1 MYTIFFDLI
10 AVKSRGP
17 IKAGEMSLKLL
28 AAFCSLVTVGG
39 AVYPFQNTSLPW
51 DDRVNDLV
59 SRLTLDE
66 IQLQMARGGTGPGG
80 GPAPAIPRLGI
91 GPYVWN
97 TECLRGDV
105 SAPGTATAFPQAIGL
120 AATFSRDIVGRVAA
134 ATGQE
139 VRGKHNDF
147 VKQGLFVSHTGASCF
162 SPVINIA
169 RDSRWGRIQ
178 ETYGEDPYLTGQ
190 LAQSFVFGLQGNDSR
205 FIQASAG
212 CKHFDVHAGP
222 ENIPVSRFSFNAQ
235 VSDEDW
241 HMTFLPSFK
250 SCVKAGTYSLMCSYN
265 RINGI
270 PACANKQ
277 LLTDIARTDWGFKG
291 YVISDEGAIE
301 NIWTQHHYT
310 NNSVDTVAAAVS
322 AGCNM
327 DLPGGEITPVYLSL
341 VDAVNQGK
349 LTEEIVRE
357 SVKPLF
363 YTRMRLGEF
372 DPPDNNPFAKLDSSV
387 AESPEHQALA
397 LEAAMKSFV
406 LLKNRNNFLPLKP
419 GTFKNVA
426 VIGPMADNVGQ
437 IFGDYSPTILP
448 SYVKTPLQGIRE
460 IFPDGQNLPV
470 CLDGNRCQSYNATA
484 VAASVYKADLVFV
497 VLGTGTD
504 IESEGKDRPDVEL
517 PGHQA
522 ALWIDAAYYSG
533 NAPVVLI
540 LLNAGP
546 LNVSL
551 ADRAI
556 RVPAI
561 LECYFP
567 AQATG
572 EALRNILT
580 NSGDFG
586 SPAGRVP
593 LTWPYYQYQMPP
605 MVNYSMAERT
615 YRYMTTPPLY
625 PFGYGLSYTTF
636 NYSLFYYVTAI
647 KANESLNAW
656 FSVTNTGAVD
666 SDEVVQCYISWSD
679 RTLPVPNL
687 QLGYFDRI
695 HIKAGQTVQVEA
707 TIPGEVMAFRDQG
720 QWVIKAGLMYLYCG
734 GQQPFQKKSAPSN
747 MLYGQFEIIST
758 LRTRIL

>member
-1 MYTIFFDLI
+1 MVLPLKVVFYVYFL
-10 AVKSRGP
+10 AV
-17 IKAGEMSLKLL
+17 
-28 AAFCSLVTVGG
+28 VVG
-39 AVYPFQNTSLPW
+39 ALFPFQNTSLPW
-51 DDRVNDLV
+51 DDRVDDLV

-66 IQLQMARGGTGPGG
+66 IQVQMSRGGTGPGG

-91 GPYVWN
+91 GRYAWN

-105 SAPGTATAFPQAIGL
+105 GAPGNATAFPQAIGL
-120 AATFSRDIVGRVAA
+120 AATFSPDLVGRVAA
-134 ATGQE
+134 VTGQE

-147 VKQGLFVSHTGASCF
+147 VKQGLVDTHLGASCF
-162 SPVINIA
+162 SPVINIV

-178 ETYGEDPYLTGQ
+178 ETYGEDPFMSGF
-190 LAQSFVFGLQGNDSR
+190 LAQRFVQGLQGDDSR
-205 FIQASAG
+205 YIQASAG
-212 CKHFDVHAGP
+212 CKHFDVHGGP
-222 ENIPVSRFSFNAQ
+222 ETIPVSRFSFDAQ

-241 HMTFLPSFK
+241 HMTFLPAFK
-250 SCVKAGTYSLMCSYN
+250 ACVKAGTFSLMCSFN
-265 RINGI
+265 RINGV
-270 PACANKQ
+270 PACANKE
-277 LLTDIARTDWGFKG
+277 LLTDILRTEWGFRG
-291 YVISDEGAIE
+291 YVISDQGAVE
-301 NIWTQHHYT
+301 NIWVEHHYT
-310 NNSVDTVAAAVS
+310 NNSEDTAAVAVA
-322 AGCNM
+322 AGCNL
-327 DLPGGEITPVYLSL
+327 DLPDGLPTPVYMSI

-419 GTFKNVA
+419 GAYKNVA
-426 VIGPMADNVGQ
+426 VIGPMADNINQ
-437 IFGDYSPTILP
+437 IFGDYSPST
-448 SYVKTPLQGIRE
+448 SQFFVRTPLQGIRD
-460 IFPDGQNLPV
+460 IFPSARHQQV
-470 CLDGNRCQSYNATA
+470 CLDGDPCTKYNS
-484 VAASVYKADLVFV
+484 SVVPLVVGGADLVFL
-497 VLGTGTD
+497 VLSTGAD
-504 IESEGKDRPDVEL
+504 VESEGQDRPDVEL
-517 PGHQA
+517 PGHQRN
-522 ALWIDAAYYSG
+522 LLTDTLYYSG
-533 NAPVVLI
+533 TAPVVV
-540 LLNAGP
+540 LLFNAGP
-546 LNVSL
+546 LNISA
-551 ADRAI
+551 ADENNRIVAI
-556 RVPAI
+556 M
-561 LECYFP
+561 ECFFP
-567 AQATG
+567 AQAAG
-572 EALRNILT
+572 DALRNVLIK
-580 NSGDFG
+580 SGEFS

-593 LTWPYYQYQMPP
+593 LTWPYYASQMPP

-636 NYSLFYYVTAI
+636 NYSVFYYVTAI

-720 QWVIKAGLMYLYCG
+720 QWVIKEGLMYLYCG

-747 MLYGQFEIIST
+747 MLYGQFKIVNT
-758 LRTRIL
+758 LRTKTL